1 MLHTESPQSLL
12 MFGLRREVLEGKAL
26 EPRQILAEL
35 DKVTAK
41 DIQRVAQDLIDRK
54 KLHLAVIGPF
64 DDESR
69 FRDLLAGR
77 RRRKPAA
84 KPAAKA
90 AAAKPR
96 ATAARGEAGAT
107 ATRRTAAAKPKR
119 SPRSARLGRFG
130 QFQVARRAPAPARAA
145 AGGRA
150 GCSRPARRS
159 SAGAGELG
167 PSGR

>member
-1 MLHTESPQSLL
+1 VLHTESPQSLL

-26 EPRQILAEL
+26 EPRRILAEL

-41 DIQRVAQDLIDRK
+41 DVQRVAQDLIDRK

-77 RRRKPAA
+77 RRRKPAV
-84 KPAAKA
+84 KPAAK

-96 ATAARGEAGAT
+96 ATAAARAKPAAT
-107 ATRRTAAAKPKR
+107 TAKRRTAAAKPK
-119 SPRSARLGRFG
+119 
-130 QFQVARRAPAPARAA
+130 APAK
-145 AGGRA
+145 
-150 GCSRPARRS
+150 RS
-159 SAGAGELG
+159 
-167 PSGR
+167 